1 MMTAQTILEKAVG
14 DLETR
19 MGVKRGEILPG
30 EYFALSMACAKCA
43 SPFEDVDAAAAG
55 WPLRLADDVYLWP
68 LTIGAMMWLDRA
80 RKWYASDA
88 DGRRFADALAFASLN
103 SRRPGVFVAL
113 DSREKAERAVRDAL
127 ERCPVTSAE
136 MDAALERVLDNPRAG
151 RDNEPQQRTAFS
163 WAALCAKL
171 EARTGIPARDWIW
184 EKSGG
189 YVLKCYA
196 ALEEFAF
203 AAALQAGSKAV
214 YTRMKDE
221 LDDAMENLQ
230 RVKVAIMRRVRAA
243 REGADDAQG

>member
-1 MMTAQTILEKAVG
+1 M
-14 DLETR
+14 
-19 MGVKRGEILPG
+19 
-30 EYFALSMACAKCA
+30 
-43 SPFEDVDAAAAG
+43 
-55 WPLRLADDVYLWP
+55 
-68 LTIGAMMWLDRA
+68 
-80 RKWYASDA
+80 
-88 DGRRFADALAFASLN
+88 N

-127 ERCPVTSAE
+127 ERCQVTSAE

-163 WAALCAKL
+163 WATLCAKL